1 MESNMRKMHKMKWI
15 ILGLLSLSLVLAAC
29 APSVPPTPSEAEIAQ
44 QVAATQ
50 QAKATQNSV
59 ETLVA
64 LVTQLSNQPTWTPQP
79 TCPVC
84 PTQVV
89 VLPTAQT
96 TANPTAGTPVPTTA
110 PTEAAGAKCFQFDFL
125 GDVNFPPGTVV
136 KPGTK
141 FSKTWT
147 VKNTGTCKWTRD
159 YDLVLAGGE
168 AFGTNK
174 RGDIP
179 REVLPGETIDLT
191 IPDMIAPQT
200 EGTYYSYWMIA
211 APDGARIGYGPGQ
224 QWGLGIQL
232 VVSNE

>member
-1 MESNMRKMHKMKWI
+1 
-15 ILGLLSLSLVLAAC
+15 
-29 APSVPPTPSEAEIAQ
+29 
-44 QVAATQ
+44 VAATQ

-147 VKNTGTCKWTRD
+147 VKNTGTCEWTRD

-191 IPDMIAPQT
+191 IYDMVAPKT

-232 VVSNE
+232 IVSNE

>member
-1 MESNMRKMHKMKWI
+1 MRKMHKMKWI
-15 ILGLLSLSLVLAAC
+15 FLGLLSLSLVLAAC

-179 REVLPGETIDLT
+179 REVLPGESIDLT

>member
-1 MESNMRKMHKMKWI
+1 MRNIKGMKWI
-15 ILGLLSLSLVLAAC
+15 ILGLLSLSLVLSAC
-29 APSVPPTPSEAEIAQ
+29 APSVAPTPSEAEIAQ

-79 TCPVC
+79 ACPVC

-89 VLPTAQT
+89 VVPTAVT
-96 TANPTAGTPVPTTA
+96 TANPTQGANQPTAAAATEEAGK
-110 PTEAAGAKCFQFDFL
+110 KCLQFEFW
-125 GDVNFPPGTVV
+125 GDVNFPPGTVM

-141 FSKTWT
+141 FTKTWT
-147 VKNTGTCKWTRD
+147 VKNTGTCTWTREF
-159 YDLVLAGGE
+159 DLVLAGGE

-174 RGDIP
+174 RGDVP
-179 REVLPGETIDLT
+179 RDVPPGDTIDLS
-191 IPDMIAPQT
+191 IPDMTAPMT
-200 EGTYYSYWMIA
+200 EGTYYSYWMLA

-224 QWGLGIQL
+224 QWGLGIEII
-232 VVSNE
+232 VSND

>member
-1 MESNMRKMHKMKWI
+1 MRNMKRMKWL
-15 ILGLLSLSLVLAAC
+15 ILGLLSLSLALAAC

-84 PTQVV
+84 PTQIVV
-89 VLPTAQT
+89 VPTAQT
-96 TANPTAGTPVPTTA
+96 TPNA
-110 PTEAAGAKCFQFDFL
+110 TEAAAQPTAAPVEETGTKCFQFDFF
-125 GDVNFPPGTVV
+125 GDVNYPPGTVM

-147 VKNTGTCKWTRD
+147 VKNTGTCTWTRD

-179 REVLPGETIDLT
+179 REVPPGDIIELT
-191 IPDMIAPQT
+191 IPDMVAPMT
-200 EGTYYSYWMIA
+200 EGTYYSYWMLA

-232 VVSNE
+232 VISNE

>member
-1 MESNMRKMHKMKWI
+1 MRQMHKIKWI
-15 ILGLLSLSLVLAAC
+15 VPGLLSLSLILAAC

>member
-1 MESNMRKMHKMKWI
+1 MRNMKRMKWL

-64 LVTQLSNQPTWTPQP
+64 LVTELSNQPTWTPQP
-79 TCPVC
+79 ACPVC

-89 VLPTAQT
+89 IVPTAQT
-96 TANPTAGTPVPTTA
+96 TPNATEAAAQTTTA
-110 PTEAAGAKCFQFDFL
+110 PTEEAGKKCFQFDFL
-125 GDVNFPPGTVV
+125 GDVNYPPGTVM

-159 YDLVLAGGE
+159 YDLILAGGE

-179 REVLPGETIDLT
+179 RDVLPGETIDLT
-191 IPDMIAPQT
+191 ISNMTAPMT
-200 EGTYYSYWMIA
+200 EGTYYSYWMLQ
-211 APDGARIGYGPGQ
+211 APDGARVGYGPGQ
-224 QWGLGIQL
+224 QWGLGIQI
-232 VVSNE
+232 VVSSN

>member
-1 MESNMRKMHKMKWI
+1 MKWI
-15 ILGLLSLSLVLAAC
+15 ILGLLSLSLALAAC

-79 TCPVC
+79 ACPVC

-89 VLPTAQT
+89 VVPTAQT
-96 TANPTAGTPVPTTA
+96 TSEPTAVA
-110 PTEAAGAKCFQFDFL
+110 PTEEPAVKCIQFEFL
-125 GDVNFPPGTVV
+125 GDVNYPPGTVM

-141 FSKTWT
+141 FNKTWT
-147 VKNTGTCKWTRD
+147 IKNTGTCTWEND
-159 YDLVLAGGE
+159 FDLYLSGGE

-174 RGDIP
+174 YGDVPSGVI
-179 REVLPGETIDLT
+179 PGETIDVT
-191 IPDMIAPQT
+191 VYNMVAPMT
-200 EGTYYSYWMIA
+200 EGTYYSYWILLT
-211 APDGARIGYGPGQ
+211 PDGSRVGYGPEQ
-224 QWGLGIQL
+224 QWSLGIKI
-232 VVSNE
+232 VVSND

>member
-1 MESNMRKMHKMKWI
+1 MHKIKWI
-15 ILGLLSLSLVLAAC
+15 IPGLLSLSLILAAC

-79 TCPVC
+79 ACPVC

-200 EGTYYSYWMIA
+200 AGTYYSYWMIA

-224 QWGLGIQL
+224 QWGLGIEL
-232 VVSNE
+232 IVSNE

>member
-1 MESNMRKMHKMKWI
+1 MRKMHKMKWI

-79 TCPVC
+79 ACPVC

-110 PTEAAGAKCFQFDFL
+110 PTEAAGAKCFQFDFV

-200 EGTYYSYWMIA
+200 AGTYYSYWMIA

-224 QWGLGIQL
+224 QWGLGIEL
-232 VVSNE
+232 IVSNE

>member
-1 MESNMRKMHKMKWI
+1 MRKMNKMKWI
-15 ILGLLSLSLVLAAC
+15 FLGLLSLSLVLAAC

-147 VKNTGTCKWTRD
+147 VKNTGTCEWTRD

-168 AFGTNK
+168 AFDTNK

-191 IPDMIAPQT
+191 IYDMVAPKT

-232 VVSNE
+232 IVSNE